1 MDKIKPCLW
10 FDTQGEDAARF
21 YTSIFKNSS
30 IGTISRYTEAGPL
43 PAGTSMTVEFEL
55 DGAPFLALNGGPVF
69 TFNEAVSLTVT
80 CADQAEVDYFWNALS
95 EGGNEGECG
104 WLRDKYGLFWQIVPA
119 ELPEILM
126 NPDQEKAA
134 RAMKAMFTMRKL
146 DIAALRSAADNG

>member
-43 PAGTSMTVEFEL
+43 PSGTAMTVEFEL

-80 CADQAEVDYFWNALS
+80 CADQAEVDYFWKALS

-126 NPDQEKAA
+126 NPDQGKAA

-146 DIAALRSAADNG
+146 DIAALRAAADNG